1 MNYRE
6 LIITKKEAGRRLD
19 VLLTKRFSRFSRS
32 QISKEIEQGR
42 IFSTSRPIKSSS
54 CVMLGE
60 CIRMIVP
67 ELVPSTP
74 PPPLPEIIYED
85 DLILL
90 VNKPAGM
97 LVHPTGDFFVWALI
111 GLFKSAY
118 PDRRVDLVHRLDRE
132 TSGALLLTKD
142 IEANSF
148 LKKEI
153 IKHRVQ
159 KIYLAIVV
167 GCPDWDEIDVKD
179 PIDVIPNSS
188 LRLRRGVVDGGSFC
202 HTKFVVQKRINNKY
216 SLIRCH
222 LYTGRTHQIRV
233 HLEHVGYPILGD
245 KIYGHSNEFY
255 ITYLQ
260 KGLSSNMVREW
271 VLHRQA
277 LHAHEIF
284 FPHPSGGHKR
294 IKIPL
299 PPEIQD
305 VVDGKEPIWDFNHCP
320 LESE

>member
-6 LIITKKEAGRRLD
+6 LIITNKEAGRRLD
-19 VLLTKRFSRFSRS
+19 VLLSKRFARFSRS
-32 QISKEIEQGR
+32 QISKEIEQGN
-42 IFSTSRPIKSSS
+42 IFSTSRPIKPST

-111 GLFKSAY
+111 GLFKTAY
-118 PDRRVDLVHRLDRE
+118 PNHRVDLVHRLDRE
-132 TSGALLLTKD
+132 TSGALLLTKNV
-142 IEANSF
+142 EANSF
-148 LKKEI
+148 LKKQI
-153 IKHRVQ
+153 IQHRVQ
-159 KIYLAIVV
+159 KIYLAVV
-167 GCPDWDEIDVKD
+167 MGIPEWEEIDVKE

-188 LRLRRGVVDGGSFC
+188 LRLRRGIVEGGSFC
-202 HTKFVVQKRINNKY
+202 HTKFVVEKRIKNKY

-233 HLEHVGYPILGD
+233 HLEHLGHPILGD
-245 KIYGHSNEFY
+245 KIYGHSNDFY
-255 ITYLQ
+255 IEYLQ
-260 KGLSSNMVREW
+260 KGLSMKMVQEW
-271 VLHRQA
+271 VFHRQA
-277 LHAHEIF
+277 LHACDIF
-284 FPHPSGGHKR
+284 FPHPKGGHKR
-294 IKIPL
+294 IKVPL
-299 PPEIQD
+299 PEEIQK
-305 VVDGKEPIWDFNHCP
+305 VVDGYEPSWDFNHCP